1 MKKLLFLLVLIN
13 GITFS
18 QMKPGIDYM
27 PQIAFFD
34 FVVNYLHNP
43 NDHLAPDPEA
53 IWRQYSHDH
62 WYFDSLKSLGLT
74 NLVTDGQFHRSFL
87 KHPLDSSYINDMGF
101 AWKHDPGLNP
111 PLNFLPARFMNSL
124 GHREGSY
131 VIELGSNFNVS
142 TISLE
147 DNFGFGETETQQ
159 KTTSYWVLKPG
170 VGQPLGIA
178 STGIDTLDTQVN
190 PPVYSRMALAQYHTP
205 GEAIMWAQ
213 LPWTQFQ
220 LRDTLKIRI
229 RLRRG
234 QAPSNSVTLFTI
246 NATSIQGE
254 PRPGYNIEMRRDH
267 RNLKVEPES
276 VPTMFVQEVTANDL
290 NNGYLTAYDW
300 FESNP
305 IVIDKGKNFEFNII
319 WSGNADLFIDKI
331 MVYNTA
337 YEELYVDFTVPAQ
350 NSKSQLLAT
359 YPPAEVDSFF
369 QSFYFDEPFQLSA
382 QYRGEIQ
389 KYIDDNYH
397 SANQNFEVNSAVGG
411 IPKHFLDFD

>member
-1 MKKLLFLLVLIN
+1 M
-13 GITFS
+13 
-18 QMKPGIDYM
+18 
-27 PQIAFFD
+27 
-34 FVVNYLHNP
+34 
-43 NDHLAPDPEA
+43 
-53 IWRQYSHDH
+53 
-62 WYFDSLKSLGLT
+62 
-74 NLVTDGQFHRSFL
+74 VTDGQLHRKTL
-87 KHPLDSSYINDMGF
+87 KHPLDSFYINDMGF

-124 GHREGSY
+124 GHKEGSY
-131 VIELGSNFNVS
+131 VIELGGEKVS
-142 TISLE
+142 SISPE
-147 DNFGFGETETQQ
+147 DNFGFGETGNDAN
-159 KTTSYWVLKPG
+159 TTSYWVLNPG
-170 VGQPLGIA
+170 VGQPLGIG
-178 STGIDTLDTQVN
+178 STGIDTIDYQVTPN
-190 PPVYSRMALAQYHTP
+190 VRSRMALTQYHIP

-213 LPWTQFQ
+213 LPWSQFQ
-220 LRDTLKIRI
+220 LSDTLKIRI

-234 QAPSNSVTLFTI
+234 QAPSNTVSIFTI